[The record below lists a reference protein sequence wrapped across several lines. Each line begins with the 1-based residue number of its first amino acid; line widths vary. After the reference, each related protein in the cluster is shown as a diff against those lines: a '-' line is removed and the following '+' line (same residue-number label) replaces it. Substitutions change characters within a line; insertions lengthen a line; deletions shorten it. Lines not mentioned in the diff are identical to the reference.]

1 MAAEHVTLPA
11 ADGYPLAGTLHE
23 PEPGTAGGAAVVVHP
38 ATGVRRSY
46 YARFAAFLA
55 ERGFAVLTYD
65 YRGIGGSRPASL
77 RGFPATMRD
86 WAEQDMTGAVD
97 WLASHR
103 PGDAL
108 VAVAHSFGGQGL
120 PLAANAGLLRGV
132 VMVGSQSGSW
142 RDWPAAH
149 RPAVFALWHGVIP
162 GLTSALGYFPSRLL
176 GMGESL
182 PAGVARQWARWG
194 RSPGYLSDDVD
205 AAGRSLA
212 DAHRAFRAPVLS
224 LTFSDDVFA
233 PHRAAA
239 TLLSWYGSA
248 EKEHRHL
255 RPADLGQRRVGHF
268 GFFRPSTGGVL
279 WPEVADWLSVRAGAA
294 SPTS

>member
-1 MAAEHVTLPA
+1 MAAEHVTIPA
-11 ADGYPLAGTLHE
+11 ADGYLLAATLHE

-38 ATGVRRSY
+38 ATGVRRAY

-55 ERGFAVLTYD
+55 ECGFAVLTYD
-65 YRGIGGSRPASL
+65 YRGIGGSAPARL

-86 WAEQDMTGAVD
+86 WTEQDMTGAVD
-97 WLASHR
+97 WLAANR
-103 PGDAL
+103 PGDTL

-132 VMVGSQSGSW
+132 VMVGSQSGWW
-142 RDWPAAH
+142 RHWPGVTGVGVA
-149 RPAVFALWHGVIP
+149 ALWYVLIP
-162 GLTSALGYFPSRLL
+162 GLTRLLGYFPSPWL
-176 GMGESL
+176 GMGEPL
-182 PAGVARQWARWG
+182 PSGVARQWARWG

-212 DAHRAFRAPVLS
+212 DAHRAFRAPILS

-255 RPADLGQRRVGHF
+255 RPADLGLRRVGHF
-268 GFFRPSTGGVL
+268 GFFRASTGGVL
-279 WPEVADWLSVRAGAA
+279 WPEVADWLAARAAI
-294 SPTS
+294 PTS